1 MAGHRARFPDTKPPP
16 PPLTRC
22 PVAAPR
28 APPGG
33 VCRRQDLAVPECGD
47 QVHVHRNPRSAAPSL
62 ASKQTEAITASS
74 VSLTA
79 SKRPSRGGPTPPS
92 PPGRLPPTVSLHR
105 GGRGAQPQVWTA
117 PPTQRRGRTPPR
129 WPLCRRREG
138 LKHAAKNVHV
148 LLRHR
153 PPSIPR
159 SQRRPGVAPD
169 VARFGHR
176 LRLALWRSSSASAS
190 CRLAASR

>member
-1 MAGHRARFPDTKPPP
+1 MPSSGAESTPWRCVSPAGPCRPGMWRPSARAS
-16 PPLTRC
+16 
-22 PVAAPR
+22 
-28 APPGG
+28 
-33 VCRRQDLAVPECGD
+33 E
-47 QVHVHRNPRSAAPSL
+47 PSL
-62 ASKQTEAITASS
+62 RCCFPRLKANGGDHRIVGLLDCLQAP
-74 VSLTA
+74 L
-79 SKRPSRGGPTPPS
+79 RGGPTPPS